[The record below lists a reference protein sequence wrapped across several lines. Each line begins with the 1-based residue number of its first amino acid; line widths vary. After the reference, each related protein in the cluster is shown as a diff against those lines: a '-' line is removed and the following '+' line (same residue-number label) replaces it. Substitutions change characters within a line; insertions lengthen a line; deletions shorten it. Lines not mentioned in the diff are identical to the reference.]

1 MVFPTTMALVFYSNQ
16 VGLSVRRVDDDKI
29 KRRRSTYRG
38 RAHPQ
43 VGIHE
48 ATWRFEEKGPRVQD
62 ETALVAEIDKKRIG
76 MDLPQSIF
84 WATNDLT
91 N

>member
-1 MVFPTTMALVFYSNQ
+1 MWGKDRGP
-16 VGLSVRRVDDDKI
+16 RRDRSRLRKVLITCAGPARPSSSDTELWKGVDE
-29 KRRRSTYRG
+29 
-38 RAHPQ
+38 A
-43 VGIHE
+43 GIHE